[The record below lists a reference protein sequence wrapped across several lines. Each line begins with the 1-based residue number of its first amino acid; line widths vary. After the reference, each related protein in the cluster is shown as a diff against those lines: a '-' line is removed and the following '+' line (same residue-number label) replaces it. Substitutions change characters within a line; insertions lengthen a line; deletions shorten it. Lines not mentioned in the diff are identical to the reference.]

1 MFILVITDTTPTGG
15 VTVGRNTT
23 VISIVDNEG
32 KLLCSFIITLIQVKI
47 LAKSF
52 TLLAV
57 SP

>member
-32 KLLCSFIITLIQVKI
+32 KLLCRYIITLIQVKI